1 MYYEDLKDP
10 KDPKDPKDLKDLK
23 DLKDPKDPKDLKDL
37 KDPKISYIKDG
48 FCLRFEEFKLELEL
62 GFYPL
67 VRKPF
72 VIN

>member
-1 MYYEDLKDP
+1 MCYEDL

-48 FCLRFEEFKLELEL
+48 FCLRFNESSVQLDLEL

>member
-48 FCLRFEEFKLELEL
+48 FCLRVQLELEL

>member
-1 MYYEDLKDP
+1 MYYEDL

-23 DLKDPKDPKDLKDL
+23 DLKDPKDQKDLKDL

-48 FCLRFEEFKLELEL
+48 FCLRVQISQFKLELEL

>member
-1 MYYEDLKDP
+1 MYYEDP

-23 DLKDPKDPKDLKDL
+23 DLKDPKDPKDPKDL

-48 FCLRFEEFKLELEL
+48 FWPEAKAVRFCLEL

>member
-1 MYYEDLKDP
+1 MYYE
-10 KDPKDPKDLKDLK
+10 

-48 FCLRFEEFKLELEL
+48 FWLEVKIKVQLELEL